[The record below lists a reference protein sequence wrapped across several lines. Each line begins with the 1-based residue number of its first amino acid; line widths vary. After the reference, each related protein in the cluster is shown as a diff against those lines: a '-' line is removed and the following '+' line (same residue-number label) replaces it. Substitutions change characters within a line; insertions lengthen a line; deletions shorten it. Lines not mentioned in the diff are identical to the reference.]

1 LKFSG
6 DRLEGE
12 LAARLLPVY
21 VVSGD
26 DPLLTAEAADAIRAR
41 AKRDGYSE
49 REVFFVERGGS
60 TWNDVLRAAEALS
73 LFASRRIVEV
83 RMPSGKPGTGEA
95 DLARVIAAAG
105 DDLLLLILTE
115 RLDSKSEGADWLQ
128 LAEQHGARVTVWPI
142 KLPQFPAWLRAR
154 LQAVGLKADDAAVAL
169 LVERTEG
176 NLLAAKQEIDKL
188 ALLLERGATVNAAAV
203 AASSSD
209 SARFGLYQFTDIVIA
224 GDPARSLR
232 MLDGLR
238 AEGTEAPLI
247 LWALLRARGSLQQQ
261 PANPRRPLSFPR
273 LTQRAA
279 RADRMAKGRMRGDTW
294 DELALLTAEL
304 CGKKILPM
312 ERWR

>member
-1 LKFSG
+1 LKLSG
-6 DRLEGE
+6 DGLERE

-21 VVSGD
+21 LVSGD

-41 AKRDGYSE
+41 ARRDGYSE
-49 REVFFVERGGS
+49 REVFFVERGGNN
-60 TWNDVLRAAEALS
+60 WNDVLRAAEALS

-105 DDLLLLILTE
+105 DDLLLLILTD
-115 RLDSKSEGADWLQ
+115 RIDGKSEGAEWLQ
-128 LAEQHGARVTVWPI
+128 LVGERGARVTVHPL
-142 KLPQFPAWLRAR
+142 KLPQFPGWLRAR
-154 LQAVGLKADDAAVAL
+154 MQAAGLKADDAAITL

-188 ALLLERGATVNAAAV
+188 ALLLGRGATVDAAAV

-209 SARFGLYQFTDIVIA
+209 SARFGLFQFTDVVLD

-232 MLDGLR
+232 MLEGLR

-247 LWALLRARGSLQQQ
+247 LWALLRARETLQQRA
-261 PANPRRPLSFPR
+261 PNPRRPLSFPR
-273 LTQRAA
+273 LAQRAA
-279 RADRMAKGRMRGDTW
+279 RADRMAKGRLGGDAW